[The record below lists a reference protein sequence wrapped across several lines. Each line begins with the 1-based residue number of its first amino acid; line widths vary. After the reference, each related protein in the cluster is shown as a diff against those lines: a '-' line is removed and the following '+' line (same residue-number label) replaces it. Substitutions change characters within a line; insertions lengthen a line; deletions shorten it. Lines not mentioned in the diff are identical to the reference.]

1 MTTSRNGQHSI
12 IATVVQ
18 DEDRLAFLPRH
29 FGRHMLTVERS
40 IYSQF
45 ANLCPSYRGGYW
57 EFYDLSNGGCY
68 LAPSDEAYS
77 LVHEG
82 NYFDAIVS
90 GDAAGIIVSLF
101 SFSHLSFIL
110 EEDPLGARIANYFH
124 LLRDFASTHPEAEL
138 IYRAID

>member
-1 MTTSRNGQHSI
+1 MTTSHNEQHSI
-12 IATVVQ
+12 IATLVQ
-18 DEDRLAFLPRH
+18 DKDRLAFLPRH
-29 FGRHMLTVERS
+29 FGTHMLTVERF

-45 ANLCPSYRGGYW
+45 ANLCSSYRGGYW
-57 EFYDLSNGGCY
+57 HYYDISNGGCY
-68 LAPSDEAYS
+68 LAPSDETYS
-77 LVHEG
+77 LVHGG
-82 NYFDAIVS
+82 NYFDATVS

-110 EEDPLGARIANYFH
+110 EEDPLGHRIADYFH